1 MSTPIAARFRR
12 LGSEAEAAD
21 RAAGHGDPI
30 TDADLAAA
38 LAAHH
43 HDDLAELAD
52 DEERREAVAAL
63 IEGYRHGG

>member
-1 MSTPIAARFRR
+1 MSTLTARFRR
-12 LGSEAEAAD
+12 LGSEAECDD
-21 RAAGHGDPI
+21 RLAGHVSPI
-30 TDADLAAA
+30 SDDDLAAV

-63 IEGYRHGG
+63 VVGYRHGG